1 MRTFR
6 SADFSDLAAV
16 YRIQDNPFRQTALLS
31 PLPSLERFLET
42 KTRDIQEGKEHLFV
56 MENDGKLDGY
66 VEFTLAN
73 RFWVPAVWGVWLRT
87 LIYAASRV
95 AFDVLNFPKVNWFVR
110 RSNLRMIRLC
120 ELFQFRETARE
131 RFTAITEGFQ
141 FIATGFVS
149 IYELTAEEFQGKS
162 ATLQRNAM
170 QFAFLDQKIHRV

>member
-1 MRTFR
+1 
-6 SADFSDLAAV
+6 
-16 YRIQDNPFRQTALLS
+16 
-31 PLPSLERFLET
+31 
-42 KTRDIQEGKEHLFV
+42 
-56 MENDGKLDGY
+56 
-66 VEFTLAN
+66 
-73 RFWVPAVWGVWLRT
+73 
-87 LIYAASRV
+87 
-95 AFDVLNFPKVNWFVR
+95 
-110 RSNLRMIRLC
+110 MIRLC